1 MTITNDAEIGVRPG
15 DIVAGKYR
23 VERVLGHGGMGV
35 VVSAHHLRLDE
46 KVALKLLHPDALT
59 RPDAIARF
67 VREARTAARIKSE
80 HVARVTDVGELDSGA
95 PYIVMEYLEGSDL
108 ADWLVRFGP
117 MPIEQAAEFVLQAC
131 EAVAEA
137 HALGII
143 HRDLKPANLFCAR
156 RAAGQPTIKVLDF
169 GISKPG
175 PLEAG
180 WPGGVTTTTSVMGS
194 PHYMSPE
201 QMQSAKAL
209 DGQSD
214 IWSLGV
220 VLYELLT
227 AHVPF
232 EGGAAT
238 EIAIKVA
245 MQPPPPI
252 DAYRPDVPPGLQA
265 VIQRCLEKER
275 HARYR
280 DVAEF
285 AAALAEFAPPQARGS
300 VERIT
305 RTLKAGG
312 AQAQAPL
319 DPAAPLAVRAE
330 PPGSVSATLPLP
342 RRHGRRPESPHTAA
356 PAGQTAVA
364 LPVVMPPR
372 RSSVR
377 VAVATGLTLGAVGT
391 VAIAVALHRRPSP
404 PLAPRGEVTVAS
416 PPPQASATAA
426 DVLASTEESSPS
438 AALRGP
444 DAPVPSATAVTP
456 LSSTAALPPRTKS
469 RAVPA
474 AGRSSGGAARS
485 AASRPLP
492 PSPTSASAPGPNC
505 SPPYTIDS
513 GGFRQY
519 KPECL

>member
-1 MTITNDAEIGVRPG
+1 MTITNDAEMGVRPG
-15 DIVAGKYR
+15 DVVAGKYR
-23 VERVLGHGGMGV
+23 VERVLGQGGMGV

-46 KVALKLLHPDALT
+46 KVALKLLHPHALT
-59 RPDAIARF
+59 RPDAVARF
-67 VREARTAARIKSE
+67 VREARTAVRIKSE
-80 HVARVTDVGELDSGA
+80 HVARVMDVGELDSGA

-108 ADWLVRFGP
+108 ADWLDRFGP
-117 MPIEQAAEFVLQAC
+117 MAIEQAAEFVLQAC

-143 HRDLKPANLFCAR
+143 HRDLKPANLFCAHR
-156 RAAGQPTIKVLDF
+156 SDGHPSIKVLDF
-169 GISKPG
+169 GISKPS

-252 DAYRPDVPPGLQA
+252 GVYRADVPPGLEA
-265 VIQRCLEKER
+265 VIRRCLEKDR

-285 AAALAEFAPPQARGS
+285 AAALAEFAPPHALRS

-305 RTLKAGG
+305 RTLKAAG
-312 AQAQAPL
+312 AQAPAPF
-319 DPAAPLAVRAE
+319 DPAAPLAL
-330 PPGSVSATLPLP
+330 PGSVTSPLP
-342 RRHGRRPESPHTAA
+342 RRPLSSRPLVSPHGAA
-356 PAGQTAVA
+356 LAGQTAVA

-372 RSSVR
+372 RPPVR
-377 VAVATGLTLGAVGT
+377 LAVATGLTLGAVGA
-391 VAIAVALHRRPSP
+391 VAIAVGLHPRPSTP
-404 PLAPRGEVTVAS
+404 PAPRGEVTVVSS
-416 PPPQASATAA
+416 PPSASATAA
-426 DVLASTEESSPS
+426 ATLASAEESPS
-438 AALRGP
+438 AALPEP
-444 DAPVPSATAVTP
+444 DAPAPSATAP
-456 LSSTAALPPRTKS
+456 NPSSSAAALPPRTKW

-474 AGRSSGGAARS
+474 VGRSSGGTARS
-485 AASRPLP
+485 AASRPVAP
-492 PSPTSASAPGPNC
+492 VAATASAAPAPGPNC